1 MNRMEESRETEGDD
15 RLRMVVNSRIC
26 RDLVAIVRIW
36 FLL

>member
-1 MNRMEESRETEGDD
+1 MNRMEESREIVEDD
-15 RLRMVVNSRIC
+15 RLRMVANSRIC